1 MTTMKIRRAGDLA
14 APLALVAL
22 TLAFFWKLAFTNLIL
37 AGVDV
42 FCYFYPYRAYA
53 AQAIRQGRL
62 PLWNPYLFMGVPFLA
77 NSQAGVL
84 YPLNLVLDCLSPA
97 RLVSWSII
105 LHVALAGVF
114 AYLYARSSLRLSRW
128 AALLAGMV
136 FAGSGF
142 LGAQVEHVN
151 QLNASAWL
159 PLLLLLYD
167 RAVRGWKGGRL
178 EGWKGG
184 GPAVLL
190 GGVVVGVQFLAG
202 HAQSSYICLVGL
214 GVYAL
219 VSLGTEARQGKRLAP
234 AAIRCL
240 GVLALM
246 TALGLGLAAMQLV
259 PTWEL
264 SRLSVR
270 AGGLPYREAASFSLK
285 PRLLAYTLLPPFG
298 VDLSQAFGSEAFT
311 EFVAYLGVLPLLL
324 AGVGVLCGQNR
335 RRLALIVLAGLGL
348 FLALGGYNPLY
359 YPLYKLVPGIAMF
372 RAPARWML
380 LYAFGG
386 AMLAGVGMDRIANG
400 ELRMANGE
408 WRMANRKSQ
417 IANVKAWRAIL
428 NPRRMGWLAGIAVVG
443 MGAALFL
450 EWPGWRTVVAW
461 GVLAIVGVGLILW
474 RRRGWLPLYFVLVCA
489 ELFVASW
496 ALPYNHPTA
505 PEALTSLRTA
515 PAHILAAERDGEPYR
530 FLSMSGITYDPGDLA
545 EIRQMFAAQLPE
557 RAIYDY
563 VVATKRKEILA
574 PNLPLLYRIPSVDG
588 YDGGVLPLRRYVTM
602 QRLFLPAEA
611 LSPDGRLREQ
621 LTQVPP
627 ARLLAL
633 LNVKYVIT
641 DKVYDVWIDDV
652 FYDLEFQAVLGED
665 AAPEMTIGDLPSL
678 AATSVG
684 LVSYLEG
691 GSNLPNG
698 TPVAEVLIT
707 DAGGREQ
714 RHVLRAGTDT
724 AEGLYT
730 GDVAHRQARVG
741 RHWRDNPAGND
752 YITRLELGPA
762 AIRRRIVI
770 RYLAPEGRLH
780 VRGLSLIDAR
790 TGASEPVIVSTSGRF
805 RLVHSGDVK
814 IYENLDNL
822 PRAFIVHRARVV
834 ESDEAAL
841 AAMADAAFEPG
852 QEVILAA
859 ETGYRI
865 ASQHLHRPREFFG
878 RRFTQI
884 HADKNIKISVHQR
897 LSASKFGCGRRPGYE
912 VPVLSGDGPGADQV
926 RITVYSA
933 ERVVVEVDAGSEGYL
948 VLTDAHYPGWQATL
962 DGQEV
967 PILRADVLF
976 RAVRVP
982 AGAHTVEFRYRPRT
996 FQVGMA
1002 ISALTL
1008 LGMVVI
1014 LAAKVSQWSG
1024 LS

>member
-1 MTTMKIRRAGDLA
+1 MKDANNEEGMKCMKTRRLGALA
-14 APLALVAL
+14 APLALVAS

-37 AGVDV
+37 VGVDV

-53 AQAIRQGRL
+53 AQAVQQGHL

-84 YPLNLVLDCLSPA
+84 YPLNLALDCLSPA

-105 LHVALAGVF
+105 LHVALAGIF

-128 AALLAGMV
+128 AALLAGVV
-136 FAGSGF
+136 FAGGGF

-167 RAVRGWKGGRL
+167 RAVGGERQ
-178 EGWKGG
+178 GVNR
-184 GPAVLL
+184 PAVLL
-190 GGVVVGVQFLAG
+190 GGVMVGVQFLAG
-202 HAQSSYICLVGL
+202 HTQSSYICLAGL

-219 VSLGTEARQGKRLAP
+219 VSLGTEVRRSRRLALVL
-234 AAIRCL
+234 IRHL
-240 GVLALM
+240 GVLLLM
-246 TALGLGLAAMQLV
+246 IVLGLGLAAVQLV

-311 EFVAYLGVLPLLL
+311 EFIAYLGILPLLL
-324 AGVGVLCGQNR
+324 AGAGVFHVLFHERDR
-335 RRLALIVLAGLGL
+335 RRMALIVLAGLGL

-359 YPLYKLVPGIAMF
+359 YLLYKLVPGIGLF
-372 RAPARWML
+372 RAPARWLL

-400 ELRMANGE
+400 EWRIASGE
-408 WRMANRKSQ
+408 TRGA
-417 IANVKAWRAIL
+417 L
-428 NPRRMGWLAGIAVVG
+428 LAGMVVVG

-450 EWPGWRTVVAW
+450 EWPGWQTVVAW
-461 GVLAIVGVGLILW
+461 GVLTVVGVGLILW
-474 RRRGWLPLYFVLVCA
+474 RQHGWLPLYFVLVCV
-489 ELFVASW
+489 ELFVAGW

-515 PAHILAAERDGEPYR
+515 PAYILAAEQDGEPYR

-545 EIRQMFAAQLPE
+545 EIQQMFAGQLPE

-652 FYDLEFQAVLGED
+652 FYDLEFRAVLGED
-665 AAPEMTIGDLPSL
+665 AAPEVTSGDLPPL

-691 GSNLPNG
+691 GSSLPDG

-707 DAGGREQ
+707 GADGREQ
-714 RHVLRAGTDT
+714 RRVLRAGVDT

-730 GDVAHRQARVG
+730 ADVAHRPARVG
-741 RHWRDNPAGND
+741 HHWRDNPAGND

-822 PRAFIVHRARVV
+822 PRAFVVHRARMV

-841 AAMADAAFEPG
+841 AAMADATFEPG

-859 ETGYRI
+859 ETD
-865 ASQHLHRPREFFG
+865 Q
-878 RRFTQI
+878 
-884 HADKNIKISVHQR
+884 
-897 LSASKFGCGRRPGYE
+897 E
-912 VPVLSGDGPGADQV
+912 VPPLSGSGPGADQV
-926 RITVYSA
+926 RIAVYSA

-982 AGAHTVEFRYRPRT
+982 AGTHIVEFRYRPRT

-1008 LGMVVI
+1008 LGI
-1014 LAAKVSQWSG
+1014 AAVSRWNG